1 MKRYQRLSLSIVC
14 ILIAGLFLTVRAQQQ
29 AGTLI
34 PEKLVIGM
42 VPSRP
47 ADILKPNV
55 EGLGRLILDYVQK
68 NGFPQIKSVEA
79 IIPASYTATVEAL
92 GSGQIHIGLMGP
104 TSGDQARQRYGAIA
118 IVATKRSESLRYRG
132 QFMAH
137 LFGDFSNLFD
147 VVEAVKSGK
156 TVKFAYGGSSTS
168 TSGFLFP
175 CKTLKDLGILPG
187 ENRNFKTFRP
197 AGGHLGAAKAVY
209 RGDVEIGVGF
219 EDVRL
224 SLNTEEVKKELGW
237 KPGDPE
243 PSTRVIVI
251 GYTDWVPNDFTVA
264 IKELKPELRQV
275 IKEAF
280 VAIMKTDEGKKFAKG
295 AIDATDF
302 VKVPEDF
309 DLDKLLDTKVRPV
322 VNEIEPNI
330 AKCENQ

>member
-1 MKRYQRLSLSIVC
+1 
-14 ILIAGLFLTVRAQQQ
+14 GFFLTVGAQQQ
-29 AGTLI
+29 VGTLV

-47 ADILKPNV
+47 ADLLKPNV
-55 EGLGRLILDYVQK
+55 EGMGMLILNYVQTH
-68 NGFPQIKSVEA
+68 GFSQVKEVQA
-79 IIPASYTATVEAL
+79 VIPASYTATVEAL

-104 TSGDQARQRYGAIA
+104 VSGDQARQRYGAIA
-118 IVATKRSESLRYRG
+118 IVATKRGESLRYRG

-137 LFGDFSNLFD
+137 LFGDFSNLLD
-147 VVEAVKSGK
+147 LVEAVKSGK
-156 TVKFAYGGSSTS
+156 KVKFAYGGSSTS

-187 ENRNFKTFRP
+187 DNGNFTTTRA

-209 RGDVEIGVGF
+209 RRDVDVGVGF

-224 SLNTEEVKKELGW
+224 SLDSEEVKKELGW

-243 PSTRVIVI
+243 PSSRVIVI

-264 IKELKPELRQV
+264 IKELKPELRQT

-280 VAIMKTDEGKKFAKG
+280 VAIMKTDDGKKFAKG
-295 AIDATDF
+295 ALDATDF
-302 VKVPEDF
+302 VPVPEGF
-309 DLDKLLDTKVRPV
+309 DLDRLLDTKVRPV

-330 AKCENQ
+330 AKCERQ